1 MVSKYDSKL
10 PIGFVNEKKATGNNI
25 KLEKLSKAGTIW
37 PRGPN
42 IYHQNS
48 IEFGVPLALIFVP
61 VNMGFPMIMMC
72 SLLD

>member
-1 MVSKYDSKL
+1 MLSKYDSKL
-10 PIGFVNEKKATGNNI
+10 PIGFVNENKATENNF
-25 KLEKLSKAGTIW
+25 KLGKLSKAGIIW

-48 IEFGVPLALIFVP
+48 IEFGVQLAVLFVA
-61 VNMGFPMIMMC
+61 VNMGLPLIMMC